1 MAIKN
6 NKKHSDCKG
15 KNKTASIIDMIAFVE
30 NPKKSTEK
38 LPELI
43 SEFSKVARY
52 TINNNFLK
60 FLYTSNVQLEL

>member
-1 MAIKN
+1 MKILARAIQQLKGI
-6 NKKHSDCKG
+6 KKHSDYKG
-15 KNKTASIIDMIAFVE
+15 KNKTASIIDMIFFVE

-52 TINNNFLK
+52 TVNNIF
-60 FLYTSNVQLEL
+60 